1 MAHCVL
7 GLCWELE
14 LVLKKPRFSE
24 GDRTHKWPVTD
35 GDAKFWDDVNDAYRI
50 EEGAASVT
58 PSSLCSLRYILRLLV
73 RQLRRHTVCLWCP
86 WWGCREG
93 AERKTTFLRA
103 EDCMGELFI
112 GKVGGLRDSE
122 AVPRGDQR

>member
-73 RQLRRHTVCLWCP
+73 RQLRRPLSASGVR
-86 WWGCREG
+86 GGG
-93 AERKTTFLRA
+93 AERVQRGKL
-103 EDCMGELFI
+103 LF
-112 GKVGGLRDSE
+112 
-122 AVPRGDQR
+122 